1 MTRAG
6 IRELR
11 QNASA
16 LIRRVIAGETIEVT
30 DRGRPVARI
39 VPLRGRSVID
49 QMVAEG
55 RATETRG
62 ELLDLK
68 PIQPVT
74 GRRRL
79 SEVLAALRAD
89 ERCRLLRGRLGRGQA
104 PGATTRD
111 SRASAPAGRLAEA
124 RVGCPR

>member
-39 VPLRGRSVID
+39 VPLRGRSILD
-49 QMVAEG
+49 QLVAEG
-55 RATETRG
+55 RATQATG
-62 ELLDLK
+62 DLLDAK
-68 PIQPVT
+68 PIPLPP
-74 GRRRL
+74 GKRPL
-79 SEVLAALRAD
+79 SEVLAELRAD
-89 ERCRLLRGRLGRGQA
+89 ER
-104 PGATTRD
+104 
-111 SRASAPAGRLAEA
+111 
-124 RVGCPR
+124 

>member
-16 LIRRVIAGETIEVT
+16 LIRRVMAGETIEVT
-30 DRGRPVARI
+30 ERGRPVARI
-39 VPLRGRSVID
+39 VPLQGRSVSD

-55 RATETRG
+55 QATAARG
-62 ELLDLK
+62 DLLDVK

-79 SEVLAALRAD
+79 SDVLADLRAD
-89 ERCRLLRGRLGRGQA
+89 ER
-104 PGATTRD
+104 
-111 SRASAPAGRLAEA
+111 
-124 RVGCPR
+124 

>member
-1 MTRAG
+1 MVRLPIPAGPSIVAVVAHGVLQCRTLTRAG

-79 SEVLAALRAD
+79 SEVLADLRAD
-89 ERCRLLRGRLGRGQA
+89 ER
-104 PGATTRD
+104 
-111 SRASAPAGRLAEA
+111 
-124 RVGCPR
+124 